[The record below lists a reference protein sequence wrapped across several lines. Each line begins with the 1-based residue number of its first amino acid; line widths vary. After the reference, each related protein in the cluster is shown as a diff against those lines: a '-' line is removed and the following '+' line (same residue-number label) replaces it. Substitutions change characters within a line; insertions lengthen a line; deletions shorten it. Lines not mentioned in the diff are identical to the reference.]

1 MEDDMH
7 IDFLSP
13 LDEPRRSNRN
23 WTTFETIALLQ
34 ILAKERAANP
44 MKMKKV
50 AFLDDVLRQLHAYD
64 CFGRDRNQIKTK
76 ISKLK
81 QQYREMCASS
91 TDITYHFDKRFE
103 MMKLAFGEEILQTLE
118 EEQTT
123 IMLEK
128 EDEQDDGKDSNWTA
142 VTDMEND
149 PQDQYYAAQ
158 PTATTHHGNKEKL
171 SSFPNL
177 DQNFEMQAEFLKLAK
192 EWSMQT
198 AELTPMIASMVNQ
211 HTKCFQANEDLCKLK
226 KRKLELEVEEK
237 ELTIKILRT
246 QLAAKL
252 GPVPVVPNSLPTV
265 GKLANEA
272 ARNAAPR
279 QGAHPSQKLVSSS
292 PVISVSNIRQVK
304 NVSISGNLPGQGV
317 PKSRLILTTTDGK
330 IIGIYPCNDKYPAEK
345 LRVIKS

>member
-1 MEDDMH
+1 M
-7 IDFLSP
+7 
-13 LDEPRRSNRN
+13 R
-23 WTTFETIALLQ
+23 TTALAVIA
-34 ILAKERAANP
+34 
-44 MKMKKV
+44 
-50 AFLDDVLRQLHAYD
+50 
-64 CFGRDRNQIKTK
+64 T
-76 ISKLK
+76 KLK
-81 QQYREMCASS
+81 PRSASS
-91 TDITYHFDKRFE
+91 NSSTEKCAPRQQTLLANHFDKRFE

-123 IMLEK
+123 IMLEE
-128 EDEQDDGKDSNWTA
+128 EDEADDGKDSNWTA

-158 PTATTHHGNKEKL
+158 PTDTTHHDIKTDSTEKP

-177 DQNFEMQAEFLKLAK
+177 DQNFEMHAAFLKLVK

-246 QLAAKL
+246 QLAAKS
-252 GPVPVVPNSLPTV
+252 GPVPVVPNSLAD

-272 ARNAAPR
+272 TRNSAPR
-279 QGAHPSQKLVSSS
+279 QGAHPTQKLVSSS
-292 PVISVSNIRQVK
+292 PAISVSNIRQVK
-304 NVSISGNLPGQGV
+304 NVSLSGNLLGQGV